1 MNSALDTDQKEIPA
15 LPLATHQVR
24 DLRGPWTGDDERREE
39 RVRRPFAWM
48 IYGARMETPDKKK
61 RPPPYSYR
69 PPARLREEFERRVE
83 ESGLSMSA
91 FITKHCLG
99 EVLPSQHRSQ
109 PEKKKELAR
118 LLREAA
124 RIKESL
130 DELKARH
137 PAPDSLTETVEQAKS
152 ELVLIRTLIMQAL
165 GRKS

>member
-1 MNSALDTDQKEIPA
+1 
-15 LPLATHQVR
+15 
-24 DLRGPWTGDDERREE
+24 
-39 RVRRPFAWM
+39 M

-61 RPPPYSYR
+61 RPSPYSYR
-69 PPARLREEFERRVE
+69 PPVELREEFERRVAA
-83 ESGLSMSA
+83 SGLSLSA
-91 FITKHCLG
+91 FITRHCLG
-99 EVLPSQHRSQ
+99 EVLPSQHRNQ
-109 PEKKKELAR
+109 PEKKKDLAR
-118 LLREAA
+118 LLHEAA